1 MRIFHL
7 ILFFSC
13 LIAEDI
19 NVRYI
24 ESPSEEFVRV
34 FIPGE
39 MNDWGPNSNGFIS
52 PNAESQLIYNNG
64 TNSYNKFY
72 SLNVGEQVLYKIHF
86 HFNSTGTEYA
96 WISDPLNPLTTSD
109 GWDNSILNV
118 TDPLFFQPARH
129 MNEEGLVDGLS
140 VGIFSTGTV
149 NSVLYSVGS
158 DTVYATEMYDAENGV
173 FYASLDPPRTLFES
187 YWVEALIDGEFYT
200 VYHQPAIEISEEPLP
215 AGVNLG
221 PNWINNEMVL
231 AVHAPAQPVM
241 QVIVTTPGSTGE
253 TSDAMVMTKA
263 TDHEDVWWI
272 QLDVPYG
279 QYEYE
284 YLLLNGDR
292 IPDPLSRR
300 LTNGKTR
307 IEIGGGGISTADDY
321 QWQSNDYNRP
331 SLDTLIIYE
340 LHVDDFAAQGNGD
353 GTFQDI
359 INKLDYL
366 KSTGINAIEM
376 LPVTDFPGTHS
387 WGYDPEIMS
396 AVEGNYG
403 TPEDLK
409 QLVDEAHLR
418 GIAIIGDL
426 VWNHIRSSSPLWQI
440 QPDYVL
446 NPYIKLHTDLN
457 PNETEGTWGMLDLD
471 HFNTHTIDYVNEVH
485 RIWIEEY
492 RFDGFRY
499 DATQYVGWD
508 LNQPEFGLPAWTDA
522 LSELDPSAYQIAE
535 HLPANPWLIDHT
547 NLTSSW
553 HDSFHDIVLEDA
565 HDQYNSALTMMN
577 QVIGLNEY
585 SNSGDSYS
593 DRTQA
598 VKYMVSHDEQSIIQE
613 MVEFGNSSLD
623 QARSY
628 DKFYA
633 ILLFTAQ
640 GIPMIFQGQE
650 FGLQTGWTDENNNGD
665 YEEKLQYRPVDWSVL
680 NSDEGQSHL
689 SHYSTLARLRKKNPA
704 FSKGTFFDLWRY
716 EAEQVI
722 VYGYKDESEGNEND
736 QVVVI
741 ANFADYT
748 RTVND
753 VPFLSAGDWYN
764 ILEPGNDLYTSD
776 GNYGEYSLPGHTAV
790 IYTNHVYDLGTD
802 DGVIPTNFQTIHAY
816 PNPFNGHISIEIN
829 LATNLE
835 GQLTI
840 FDILGHEIKTLNI
853 SEFGNGSNRF
863 EWDATTNQGD
873 PISTGVYFIQLSTPA
888 EIKTQKILYLK

>member
-1 MRIFHL
+1 MRIFHF

-19 NVRYI
+19 NVTFRYI
-24 ESPSEEFVRV
+24 ESPSEEFVHV
-34 FIPGE
+34 FVPGE

-64 TNSYNKFY
+64 TDSYNKSY

-241 QVIVTTPGSTGE
+241 QVIVSTPGTTGE
-253 TSDAMVMTKA
+253 SSDAMVMTKA
-263 TDHEDVWWI
+263 TDLEDVWWI
-272 QLDVPYG
+272 ELDVPFG

-300 LTNGKTR
+300 ITNGKTR
-307 IEIGGGGISTADDY
+307 IEVGGGGISTADDY
-321 QWQSNDYNRP
+321 QWQSNDYVRP

-353 GTFQDI
+353 GRFQDI

-387 WGYDPEIMS
+387 WGYDPEIMT

-426 VWNHIRSSSPLWQI
+426 VWNHIRSSSPIWRI
-440 QPDYVL
+440 QPDYSL

-457 PNETEGTWGMLDLD
+457 PNETEGSWGMLDLD
-471 HFNTHTIDYVNEVH
+471 HFNSYTVDYVNAVH
-485 RIWIEEY
+485 KIWMEEY

-508 LNQPEFGLPAWTDA
+508 MNQLEYGLPAWAYA
-522 LSELDPSAYQIAE
+522 LSELDPLAYQIAE
-535 HLPANPWLIDHT
+535 HLPSHPWLIDNT
-547 NLTSSW
+547 SLTSSW
-553 HDSFHDIVLEDA
+553 HDSFHDNILEDA

-585 SNSGDSYS
+585 SNSGEAYS

-613 MVEFGNSSLD
+613 MVEFGNASLS
-623 QARSY
+623 QARNY

-633 ILLFTAQ
+633 TLLFTAQ

-650 FGLQTGWTDENNNGD
+650 FGLQTGWTDDNGNGNWD
-665 YEEKLQYRPVDWSVL
+665 EEKLSYRPVDWSVL
-680 NSDEGQSHL
+680 NSEEGQAHFA
-689 SHYSTLARLRKKNPA
+689 HYSILAEFRKKNPA

-722 VYGYKDESEGNEND
+722 VYGYKDESDGNND
-736 QVVVI
+736 DQIVVI
-741 ANFADYT
+741 ANFADYP
-748 RTVND
+748 RTVNN

-764 ILEPGNDLYTSD
+764 LLEPGNDIYTAD
-776 GNYGEYSLPGHTAV
+776 GNFGEYSLPGHTAV
-790 IYTNHVYDLGTD
+790 IFSNHQYNLGINSQIFPD
-802 DGVIPTNFQTIHAY
+802 SYQTLKAF
-816 PNPFNGHISIEIN
+816 PNPFNGNVTIEVDLGKELKGNIAIYNLQGREITSFPIIN
-829 LATNLE
+829 YSSTVN
-835 GQLTI
+835 TI
-840 FDILGHEIKTLNI
+840 K
-853 SEFGNGSNRF
+853 
-863 EWDATTNQGD
+863 WDA
-873 PISTGVYFIQLSTPA
+873 STVSSGVYFVTLHTETKVTS
-888 EIKTQKILYLK
+888 QKILYLK